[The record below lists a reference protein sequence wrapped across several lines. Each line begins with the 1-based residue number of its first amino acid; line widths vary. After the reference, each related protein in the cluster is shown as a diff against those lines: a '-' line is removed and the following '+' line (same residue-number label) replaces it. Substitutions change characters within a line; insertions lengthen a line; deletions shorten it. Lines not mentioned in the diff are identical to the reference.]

1 MQVISKG
8 NVKAYLNKIQSY
20 KQELLKVTGEKAMLK
35 IHFLNVGKGNCTIID
50 FPSKRL
56 TVVDIDNS
64 KVEGDRALTD
74 PIEYLQNNFKG
85 QNIFRFILTHPDMDH
100 MSGLDE
106 LSDKM
111 SIINF
116 WDTNHN
122 KTMDDDDWETS
133 PFSKEDWEKYL
144 EFRKSEEN
152 PKCLILRRGETGDFW
167 VKDNIEILSPSTELE
182 KLANEK
188 SEYNHLSYVLMVKYE
203 GVKILL
209 GGDATKEAWE
219 EILNEYGAKNLE
231 ADIFLAPHHGSEN
244 NIHEEAFDTIEP
256 DYVIVSV
263 AEKIDYAY
271 DYYKGL
277 AKKAVLS
284 TKFYGN
290 IDVHIKSTGE
300 YTPIYVERNAG
311 KSL

>member
-1 MQVISKG
+1 M
-8 NVKAYLNKIQSY
+8 
-20 KQELLKVTGEKAMLK
+20 
-35 IHFLNVGKGNCTIID
+35 GKGNCTIIE

-56 TVVDIDNS
+56 TVIDVDNS

-74 PIEYLQNNFKG
+74 PIVYLQKKFEG

-122 KTMDDDDWETS
+122 KKMDDDDWETS
-133 PFSKEDWEKYL
+133 PYNKEDWEKYL
-144 EFRKSEEN
+144 EFRESEEN
-152 PKCLILRRGETGDFW
+152 PKCLILRRGESADFW
-167 VKDNIEILSPSTELE
+167 AQDNIEILSPSTGLE

-188 SEYNHLSYVLMVKYE
+188 SEYNHLSYVLMVKYA
-203 GVKILL
+203 GVRILL

-219 EILNEYGAKNLE
+219 EILKECGAKNLK
-231 ADIFLAPHHGSEN
+231 ADIFLAPHHGSED
-244 NIHEEAFDTIEP
+244 NIHEEAFAQIAP

-263 AEKIDYAY
+263 AEGCEYARE
-271 DYYKGL
+271 YYKKL
-277 AKKAVLS
+277 AKRLVLS

-290 IDVHIKSTGE
+290 VDVYVDDDGK
-300 YTPIYVERNAG
+300 YKLYVEKNAG
-311 KSL
+311 KIQD